1 MKIHTLWVSGALC
14 VLQSA
19 LAAPVFAAPVFANPL
34 TTSAF
39 VEAFA
44 VNSYIQPG
52 IARNMTGSGPIADA
66 ASALYGTSTAD
77 SSASVTAKGLH
88 AAASVHNTSAVGGS
102 ASARS
107 LAGIVN
113 PFFIVPKVGFVGNQ
127 ATLQISYHLG
137 GALND
142 SSNCPTCAEFVQAN
156 LGVDGMADQFYFLGF
171 HSMGTANN
179 PNGNV
184 TGVNMGGIL
193 VGLMPVNTEL
203 YLRGGLYMGVQCQAP
218 PTCDAS
224 ALFSGTL
231 GYFGFS
237 SDAVDIVWGLA
248 PTAPGGPANG
258 VPEPMSLAL
267 TLLGLS
273 LLSWQRRKA

>member
-156 LGVDGMADQFYFLGF
+156 LGVDGIARPYTGRRANTALYSRALGPQVCRPC
-171 HSMGTANN
+171 S
-179 PNGNV
+179 
-184 TGVNMGGIL
+184 
-193 VGLMPVNTEL
+193 
-203 YLRGGLYMGVQCQAP
+203 
-218 PTCDAS
+218 
-224 ALFSGTL
+224 
-231 GYFGFS
+231 
-237 SDAVDIVWGLA
+237 
-248 PTAPGGPANG
+248 
-258 VPEPMSLAL
+258 
-267 TLLGLS
+267 
-273 LLSWQRRKA
+273 RR